1 MFNYLLI
8 FFVFIIGSYSNI
20 NAETLKSALSNAY
33 LNNPIINSKRAE
45 LRSLDENG
53 ADYIHID
60 IMDGHY
66 VPNITFGPNIVKS
79 LRKVTSKILDVHLMI
94 KPVKQYINEFIEARS
109 DIISFHPEADDNPE
123 EIIKMISDAEIK
135 AGIAIHPKVNIADI
149 DHLFSKV
156 QQIIVMTVTPG
167 FGGQKFM
174 HEQVKKIKD
183 LDEIRKNNNYN
194 YEIAVDGGVNNENA
208 KICKDNGAD
217 VLAVG
222 SYLLSQ
228 NQNNYYEIINSL
240 R

>member
-1 MFNYLLI
+1 MIKISPSILSADILKLEEEVKLLD
-8 FFVFIIGSYSNI
+8 
-20 NAETLKSALSNAY
+20 
-33 LNNPIINSKRAE
+33 R
-45 LRSLDENG
+45 NG

-79 LRKVTSKILDVHLMI
+79 LREVTSKILDVHLMI
-94 KPVKQYINEFIEARS
+94 KPVKQYINEFVEAGS
-109 DIISFHPEADDNPE
+109 DIITFHPEADHNPE
-123 EIIKMISDAEIK
+123 EIIKMISDAKIK
-135 AGIAIHPKVNIADI
+135 AGIAIHPEVNIADI
-149 DHLFSKV
+149 DHLFNKV

-174 HEQVKKIKD
+174 HDQVQKIKD
-183 LDEIRKNNNYN
+183 LDEIRKNNNYK

-208 KICKDNGAD
+208 KICKDNGAN

-228 NQNNYYEIINSL
+228 NQNNYNEIINSL

>member
-1 MFNYLLI
+1 MIKISPSILSADILKLEEEVKLLD
-8 FFVFIIGSYSNI
+8 
-20 NAETLKSALSNAY
+20 K
-33 LNNPIINSKRAE
+33 
-45 LRSLDENG
+45 NG

-94 KPVKQYINEFIEARS
+94 KPVKKYINEFVEAGS
-109 DIISFHPEADDNPE
+109 DIITFHPEADDNPE

-135 AGIAIHPKVNIADI
+135 AGIAIHPEVNIGDI

-174 HEQVKKIKD
+174 HEQVQKIKD

-194 YEIAVDGGVNNENA
+194 YDIAVDGGVNNENA
-208 KICKDNGAD
+208 KICKDNGVD

-228 NQNNYYEIINSL
+228 NQSNYYEIINSL

>member
-1 MFNYLLI
+1 MIKIAPSILAADLI
-8 FFVFIIGSYSNI
+8 KIKEEVEIVD
-20 NAETLKSALSNAY
+20 K
-33 LNNPIINSKRAE
+33 
-45 LRSLDENG
+45 NG
-53 ADYIHID
+53 AEYIHID

-79 LRKVTSKILDVHLMI
+79 IRKVTSKILDVHLMI
-94 KPVKQYINEFIEARS
+94 KPVKEYIEEFIDAGS
-109 DIISFHPEADDNPE
+109 DIITFHPEADDNAE
-123 EIIKMISDAEIK
+123 EIIKIINDAKIK
-135 AGIAIHPKVNIADI
+135 AGIAIHPKVNISDI
-149 DHLFSKV
+149 DHLFNLV

-174 HEQVKKIKD
+174 HDQVQKIKD
-183 LDEIRKNNNYN
+183 LDDIRKNNNYN

-208 KICKDNGAD
+208 KICKDNGAN

-228 NQNNYYEIINSL
+228 NKNNYNKIINSL

>member
-1 MFNYLLI
+1 MIKISPSILSADILKLEEEVKLLD
-8 FFVFIIGSYSNI
+8 
-20 NAETLKSALSNAY
+20 K
-33 LNNPIINSKRAE
+33 
-45 LRSLDENG
+45 NG

-66 VPNITFGPNIVKS
+66 VPNITYGPNIVKS

-94 KPVKQYINEFIEARS
+94 KPVKQYINEFVKVGS
-109 DIISFHPEADDNPE
+109 DIISFHPEADERPE

-135 AGIAIHPKVNIADI
+135 AGIAIHPEVNITDI

-174 HEQVKKIKD
+174 HDQVQKIKD

-194 YEIAVDGGVNNENA
+194 YDIAVDGGVNNENA
-208 KICKDNGAD
+208 KICKDNGAN

-228 NQNNYYEIINSL
+228 NQNNYNKIINSL

>member
-1 MFNYLLI
+1 MIKISPSILSADI
-8 FFVFIIGSYSNI
+8 
-20 NAETLKSALSNAY
+20 LKL
-33 LNNPIINSKRAE
+33 E
-45 LRSLDENG
+45 EEVRSLDLNG

-94 KPVKQYINEFIEARS
+94 KPVKKYINEFVEAGS
-109 DIISFHPEADDNPE
+109 DIITFHPEADDNPE

-135 AGIAIHPKVNIADI
+135 AGIAIHPNVNVADI

-174 HEQVKKIKD
+174 HEQVQKIKD

-228 NQNNYYEIINSL
+228 NQNNYYKIINSL

>member
-1 MFNYLLI
+1 MIKISPSILSADI
-8 FFVFIIGSYSNI
+8 
-20 NAETLKSALSNAY
+20 LKLEEEVRALD
-33 LNNPIINSKRAE
+33 L
-45 LRSLDENG
+45 NG

-94 KPVKQYINEFIEARS
+94 KPVKKYINEFVEAGS
-109 DIISFHPEADDNPE
+109 DIITFHPEADDNPE

-135 AGIAIHPKVNIADI
+135 AGIAIHPKVNIKDI

-174 HEQVKKIKD
+174 HDQVQKIKD

>member
-1 MFNYLLI
+1 MIKISPSILSADILKLEEEVKLLD
-8 FFVFIIGSYSNI
+8 
-20 NAETLKSALSNAY
+20 K
-33 LNNPIINSKRAE
+33 
-45 LRSLDENG
+45 NG
-53 ADYIHID
+53 ADYIHVD

-94 KPVKQYINEFIEARS
+94 KPVKKYINEFVEAGS
-109 DIISFHPEADDNPE
+109 DIITFHPEADDNPE
-123 EIIKMISDAEIK
+123 EIIKMISDSEIK
-135 AGIAIHPKVNIADI
+135 AGIAIHPEVNIADI

-194 YEIAVDGGVNNENA
+194 YDIAVDGGVNNENA

>member
-1 MFNYLLI
+1 MIKISPSILSADI
-8 FFVFIIGSYSNI
+8 
-20 NAETLKSALSNAY
+20 LKLEEEV
-33 LNNPIINSKRAE
+33 RC
-45 LRSLDENG
+45 LDLNG
-53 ADYIHID
+53 AEYIHID

-94 KPVKQYINEFIEARS
+94 KPVKQYIKEFIDSGS
-109 DIISFHPEADDNPE
+109 DIITFHPEADDNPE
-123 EIIKMISDAEIK
+123 EIIKMISDSEIK
-135 AGIAIHPKVNIADI
+135 AGIAIHPEVNIADI

-174 HEQVKKIKD
+174 HDQVQKIKD

-228 NQNNYYEIINSL
+228 NQKNYNEIINSL

>member
-1 MFNYLLI
+1 MIKISPSILSADILKLEEEVKLLD
-8 FFVFIIGSYSNI
+8 
-20 NAETLKSALSNAY
+20 K
-33 LNNPIINSKRAE
+33 
-45 LRSLDENG
+45 NG

-94 KPVKQYINEFIEARS
+94 KPVKKYINEFVEAGS
-109 DIISFHPEADDNPE
+109 DIITFHPEADDNPE

-149 DHLFSKV
+149 DHLLNKV

-174 HEQVKKIKD
+174 HDQVQKIKD

-228 NQNNYYEIINSL
+228 NQNNYCEIINSL

>member
-1 MFNYLLI
+1 MIKISPSILSADILKLEEEVKLLD
-8 FFVFIIGSYSNI
+8 
-20 NAETLKSALSNAY
+20 K
-33 LNNPIINSKRAE
+33 
-45 LRSLDENG
+45 NG

-94 KPVKQYINEFIEARS
+94 KPVKKYINEFIEAGS
-109 DIISFHPEADDNPE
+109 DIITFHPEADDNPE
-123 EIIKMISDAEIK
+123 EIIKMISDAEIN
-135 AGIAIHPKVNIADI
+135 AGIAIHPKVNSTDI

-174 HEQVKKIKD
+174 HEQVQKIKD

-228 NQNNYYEIINSL
+228 NQNNYNKIINSL

>member
-1 MFNYLLI
+1 MIKISPSILSADI
-8 FFVFIIGSYSNI
+8 
-20 NAETLKSALSNAY
+20 LKL
-33 LNNPIINSKRAE
+33 E
-45 LRSLDENG
+45 EEVRSLDLNG

-79 LRKVTSKILDVHLMI
+79 LKKVTSKILDVHLMI
-94 KPVKQYINEFIEARS
+94 KPVKQYINEFIEAGS
-109 DIISFHPEADDNPE
+109 DIITFHPEADDNPE
-123 EIIKMISDAEIK
+123 EIIKIICGAKIK
-135 AGIAIHPKVNIADI
+135 AGIAIHPKVNISDI
-149 DHLFSKV
+149 DHLFNQV

-174 HEQVKKIKD
+174 HDQVQKIRD

-208 KICKDNGAD
+208 KICKDSGAN

-228 NQNNYYEIINSL
+228 NQNNYNAIINSL

>member
-1 MFNYLLI
+1 MIKISPSILSVDI
-8 FFVFIIGSYSNI
+8 
-20 NAETLKSALSNAY
+20 LKLEEEV
-33 LNNPIINSKRAE
+33 KF
-45 LRSLDENG
+45 LDKNG

-94 KPVKQYINEFIEARS
+94 KPVKKYINEFVEAGS
-109 DIISFHPEADDNPE
+109 DIITFHPEADDNPE

-135 AGIAIHPKVNIADI
+135 AGIAIHPKVNITDI

-183 LDEIRKNNNYN
+183 LNEIRKNSNYN

-228 NQNNYYEIINSL
+228 NQKNYNEIINSL

>member
-1 MFNYLLI
+1 MIKISPSILSADI
-8 FFVFIIGSYSNI
+8 
-20 NAETLKSALSNAY
+20 LKL
-33 LNNPIINSKRAE
+33 E
-45 LRSLDENG
+45 EEVRSLDING

-66 VPNITFGPNIVKS
+66 VPNITFGPNIVRS
-79 LRKVTSKILDVHLMI
+79 IRKITSKILDVHLMI
-94 KPVKQYINEFIEARS
+94 EPVKQYIEEFIDAGS
-109 DIISFHPEADDNPE
+109 DIITFHPEADDNAE
-123 EIIKMISDAEIK
+123 EIIKIINAAKIK
-135 AGIAIHPKVNIADI
+135 AGIAIHPKVNISDI
-149 DHLFSKV
+149 DHLFNLV

-174 HEQVKKIKD
+174 HDQVQKIKE
-183 LDEIRKNNNYN
+183 LDEIKKSNNYN

-208 KICKDNGAD
+208 KICKDNGAN

-228 NQNNYYEIINSL
+228 NQDSYSEIIDSL

>member
-1 MFNYLLI
+1 MIKISPSILSADILKLEEEVKLLD
-8 FFVFIIGSYSNI
+8 
-20 NAETLKSALSNAY
+20 K
-33 LNNPIINSKRAE
+33 
-45 LRSLDENG
+45 NG

-94 KPVKQYINEFIEARS
+94 KPVKKYINDFVEAGS
-109 DIISFHPEADDNPE
+109 DIITFHPEADDNPE
-123 EIIKMISDAEIK
+123 EIIKMISDAEIN
-135 AGIAIHPKVNIADI
+135 AGIAIHPKVNITDI
-149 DHLFSKV
+149 DYLLSKV

-208 KICKDNGAD
+208 KLCKDNGAD

-228 NQNNYYEIINSL
+228 NQNKYNKIMNAL

>member
-1 MFNYLLI
+1 MIKISPSILSADI
-8 FFVFIIGSYSNI
+8 
-20 NAETLKSALSNAY
+20 LKL
-33 LNNPIINSKRAE
+33 E
-45 LRSLDENG
+45 EEVRSLDLNG

-94 KPVKQYINEFIEARS
+94 KPVKKYINEFVEAGS
-109 DIISFHPEADDNPE
+109 DIITFHPEADDNPE

-135 AGIAIHPKVNIADI
+135 AGIAIHPNVNIEDI
-149 DHLFSKV
+149 DHLLSKV

-174 HEQVKKIKD
+174 HDQVQKIRD

-194 YEIAVDGGVNNENA
+194 YEIAVDGGVNNKNA
-208 KICKDNGAD
+208 RICKDNGAN

-228 NQNNYYEIINSL
+228 NQNNYYCNLLVLILLN
-240 R
+240 

>member
-1 MFNYLLI
+1 MIKISPSILSADILKLEEEVKLLD
-8 FFVFIIGSYSNI
+8 
-20 NAETLKSALSNAY
+20 K
-33 LNNPIINSKRAE
+33 
-45 LRSLDENG
+45 NG

-60 IMDGHY
+60 IIDGHY

-94 KPVKQYINEFIEARS
+94 KPVKQYINDFVEAGS

-123 EIIKMISDAEIK
+123 EIIKIISDAEIK
-135 AGIAIHPKVNIADI
+135 AGIAIHPEVNIADI

-174 HEQVKKIKD
+174 HDQVQKIKD

-194 YEIAVDGGVNNENA
+194 YDIAVDGGVNNENA
-208 KICKDNGAD
+208 KICKENGAN

-228 NQNNYYEIINSL
+228 NQNNYNKIINSL
-240 R
+240 K

>member
-1 MFNYLLI
+1 MIKISPSILSADI
-8 FFVFIIGSYSNI
+8 
-20 NAETLKSALSNAY
+20 LKLEEEV
-33 LNNPIINSKRAE
+33 RF
-45 LRSLDENG
+45 LDLNG

-94 KPVKQYINEFIEARS
+94 KPVKKYINEFVEAGS
-109 DIISFHPEADDNPE
+109 DIITFHPEADDNPE

-135 AGIAIHPKVNIADI
+135 AGIAIHPEVNIADI
-149 DHLFSKV
+149 HHLFSKV

-174 HEQVKKIKD
+174 HDQVQKIKD

-208 KICKDNGAD
+208 KICKDNGAN

-222 SYLLSQ
+222 SYLLSR
-228 NQNNYYEIINSL
+228 NQNNYNEIINSL

>member
-1 MFNYLLI
+1 MIKISPSILSADILKLEEEVKLLD
-8 FFVFIIGSYSNI
+8 
-20 NAETLKSALSNAY
+20 K
-33 LNNPIINSKRAE
+33 
-45 LRSLDENG
+45 NG

-79 LRKVTSKILDVHLMI
+79 LRKVTSKVLDVHLMI
-94 KPVKQYINEFIEARS
+94 KPVKQYINEFVEAGS
-109 DIISFHPEADDNPE
+109 DIITFHPEADDNPK

-135 AGIAIHPKVNIADI
+135 AGIAIHPKVNITDI

-174 HEQVKKIKD
+174 HDQVQKIKD

-194 YEIAVDGGVNNENA
+194 YDIAVDGGVNNQNA
-208 KICKDNGAD
+208 KICKNNGAN

-222 SYLLSQ
+222 SFLLSQ
-228 NQNNYYEIINSL
+228 NKNNYNKIINSL

>member
-1 MFNYLLI
+1 MIKISPSILSADI
-8 FFVFIIGSYSNI
+8 
-20 NAETLKSALSNAY
+20 LKL
-33 LNNPIINSKRAE
+33 E
-45 LRSLDENG
+45 EEVRSLDLNG

-94 KPVKQYINEFIEARS
+94 KPVEKYIKEFAEAGS
-109 DIISFHPEADDNPE
+109 DIITFHPEADDNPE

-135 AGIAIHPKVNIADI
+135 AGIAIHPEVNIADI

-174 HEQVKKIKD
+174 HDQVQKIKD

-228 NQNNYYEIINSL
+228 NQNNYNEIINSL

>member
-1 MFNYLLI
+1 MIKISPSILSADI
-8 FFVFIIGSYSNI
+8 
-20 NAETLKSALSNAY
+20 LKL
-33 LNNPIINSKRAE
+33 E
-45 LRSLDENG
+45 EEVRSLDLNG

-94 KPVKQYINEFIEARS
+94 KPVKKYINEFVEAGS
-109 DIISFHPEADDNPE
+109 DIITFHPEADDNPE
-123 EIIKMISDAEIK
+123 EIIKMISDVEIK
-135 AGIAIHPKVNIADI
+135 AGIAIHPKVNITDI

-156 QQIIVMTVTPG
+156 HQIIVMTVTPG

-174 HEQVKKIKD
+174 HDQVQKIKD

-194 YEIAVDGGVNNENA
+194 YKIAVDGGVNNENA
-208 KICKDNGAD
+208 KICKDNGAN

-228 NQNNYYEIINSL
+228 NQNNYNKIINSL

>member
-1 MFNYLLI
+1 MIKISPSILSADILKLEEEVKLLD
-8 FFVFIIGSYSNI
+8 
-20 NAETLKSALSNAY
+20 K
-33 LNNPIINSKRAE
+33 
-45 LRSLDENG
+45 NG

-94 KPVKQYINEFIEARS
+94 KPVKKYINEFVEAGS
-109 DIISFHPEADDNPE
+109 DIITFHPEADDNPE

-174 HEQVKKIKD
+174 NDQVQKIKN
-183 LDEIRKNNNYN
+183 LDEIKKNNNYN
-194 YEIAVDGGVNNENA
+194 YDIAVDGGVNNENA
-208 KICKDNGAD
+208 KICKDNGAN
-217 VLAVG
+217 VLAIG

-228 NQNNYYEIINSL
+228 NQNNYNKIINSL

>member
-1 MFNYLLI
+1 MIKIAPSILSADILKLEEEVKLLD
-8 FFVFIIGSYSNI
+8 
-20 NAETLKSALSNAY
+20 K
-33 LNNPIINSKRAE
+33 
-45 LRSLDENG
+45 NG
-53 ADYIHID
+53 ADYIHVD

-94 KPVKQYINEFIEARS
+94 KPVKQYINEFVEAGS
-109 DIISFHPEADDNPE
+109 DIITFHPEADDNPE
-123 EIIKMISDAEIK
+123 EIIKIISDTDIK
-135 AGIAIHPKVNIADI
+135 AGIAIHPEVNIADI
-149 DHLFSKV
+149 HHLFSKV

-174 HEQVKKIKD
+174 HDQVQKIKD

-194 YEIAVDGGVNNENA
+194 YDIAVDGGVNNENA
-208 KICKDNGAD
+208 KICKDNGAN

-228 NQNNYYEIINSL
+228 NQNNYNKIINSL

>member
-1 MFNYLLI
+1 MIKISPSILSADI
-8 FFVFIIGSYSNI
+8 
-20 NAETLKSALSNAY
+20 LKL
-33 LNNPIINSKRAE
+33 E
-45 LRSLDENG
+45 EEVRSLDLNG

-66 VPNITFGPNIVKS
+66 VPNITFGPNIVRS
-79 LRKVTSKILDVHLMI
+79 LRKITSKILDVHLMI
-94 KPVKQYINEFIEARS
+94 KPVKKYINEFVEAGS
-109 DIISFHPEADDNPE
+109 DIITFHPEADDNPE
-123 EIIKMISDAEIK
+123 EIIKMISDAKIK
-135 AGIAIHPKVNIADI
+135 AGIAIHPKVNITDI

-174 HEQVKKIKD
+174 HDQVQKIKD

-228 NQNNYYEIINSL
+228 NHNNYNKVINSL

>member
-1 MFNYLLI
+1 MIKISPSILSADILKLEEEVKLLD
-8 FFVFIIGSYSNI
+8 
-20 NAETLKSALSNAY
+20 K
-33 LNNPIINSKRAE
+33 
-45 LRSLDENG
+45 NG

-94 KPVKQYINEFIEARS
+94 KPVEKYINEFVEAGS
-109 DIISFHPEADDNPE
+109 DIITFHPEADDNPE

-174 HEQVKKIKD
+174 HDQVQKIKD

-208 KICKDNGAD
+208 KICKDNGAN

-228 NQNNYYEIINSL
+228 NQNNYNEIINSL